1 MLRNRK
7 KSSYYGV
14 EVVKRLDSFPKV
26 NKDDYVERSSI
37 GGVVSVVTF
46 IIILWI
52 IIYEIKYYYGSN
64 VNFKFA
70 PDTQYDA
77 KLKLNVDVTVAMPCH
92 SIGADIVDSTNQN
105 LLMFGSLEE
114 EDTWFEMNE
123 EQRSHFED
131 IRHFNSYLREE
142 YHAINQLL
150 WKSAHSFQPTGNSGF
165 PQRQDNPNQEPDA
178 CRVHGSLV
186 LNKVAGNLHITAG
199 KSLQLP
205 YNEHI
210 HLPAFILPS
219 SYNFSHR
226 IHHFSFGDSSAGIIN
241 PLDGDEKITNE
252 LTTVYQYFVE
262 VVPTDVETFLSKA
275 NTYQYS
281 VKDHMRIIN
290 HEKGSHGVPGIFFK
304 YDVSALK
311 VIVTQSREPLLKFFV
326 RLSSTVAG
334 IFVIAGFISSVVN
347 ILLKKLKELN
357 ILVKQT
363 PTKLTVNH
371 TNVALPNNK
380 ITEEEKIVI

>member
-1 MLRNRK
+1 MHSLVYK
-7 KSSYYGV
+7 HKGTFLSYSSVPANDFDILG
-14 EVVKRLDSFPKV
+14 RALQL
-26 NKDDYVERSSI
+26 I
-37 GGVVSVVTF
+37 LAISVVTF
-46 IIILWI
+46 IIIFWI

-70 PDTQYDA
+70 PDTQFDA
-77 KLKLNVDVTVAMPCH
+77 KLKLNLDVTVAMPCH

-105 LLMFGSLEE
+105 LLMFGNLEE
-114 EDTWFEMNE
+114 EDTWFEMSE

-165 PQRQDNPNQEPDA
+165 PQRHDSPDQEPDA
-178 CRVHGSLV
+178 CRIHGSLV
-186 LNKVAGNLHITAG
+186 LNKIAGNLHITAG
-199 KSLQLP
+199 KSFQLP
-205 YNEHI
+205 DGHI

-241 PLDGDEKITNE
+241 PLDGDEKITDE
-252 LTTVYQYFVE
+252 LTAVFQYFVE

-311 VIVTQSREPLLKFFV
+311 VIVTQSREPLLKFFI

-334 IFVIAGFISSVVN
+334 VFITAGFISSLVN
-347 ILLKKLKELN
+347 ILINQLKGLNESLKVIPRE
-357 ILVKQT
+357 Q
-363 PTKLTVNH
+363 TVNH
-371 TNVALPNNK
+371 CANVAHPNNK
-380 ITEEEKIVI
+380 VAEEEKIII